1 MAFIGSL
8 GLGLLSGSTYDN
20 SGGRTATKRMVHFS
34 WTRIKTGLEHRVAHA
49 ILFKVLPLIILVAGS
64 AGCPHYSSGVP
75 PSLRMPQLR
84 SQIPASGL
92 YHTVVLNETLS
103 GIAKAYQVDLQQLA
117 ELNNLK
123 PPYLI
128 RENMKIFVPGASQP
142 KKVEE
147 NPPPKVSEERVE
159 DFTGILSWPIEGPVE
174 SEFGVRDGSQHNG
187 ITISAAEGTPV
198 RSAGAGKVGH
208 VASIAGFGNVIL
220 IGHANHLIT
229 VYAHLKEMRVESG
242 QPVKRGDVIGTVGTS
257 GRVDAPGLYF
267 EVRSRS
273 KPRNPLFF
281 LPRKAEAAHTNGGN
295 ATTAVSR

>member
-1 MAFIGSL
+1 MLLAIG
-8 GLGLLSGSTYDN
+8 
-20 SGGRTATKRMVHFS
+20 A
-34 WTRIKTGLEHRVAHA
+34 
-49 ILFKVLPLIILVAGS
+49 
-64 AGCPHYSSGVP
+64 AGCPHYNSGVP
-75 PSLRMPQLR
+75 PSLRIPQLR
-84 SQIPASGL
+84 SQVPATGL
-92 YHTVVLNETLS
+92 YHTVVRDETLS
-103 GIAKAYQVDLQQLA
+103 GIAKAYKVDLQQLA

-147 NPPPKVSEERVE
+147 SPTPKVPEQRVE
-159 DFTGILSWPIEGPVE
+159 EFTGILSWPLEGTVE

-187 ITISAAEGTPV
+187 ITIGAAEGTPV

-220 IGHANHLIT
+220 IEHANHLIT
-229 VYAHLKEMRVESG
+229 VYAHLKEMRAESG
-242 QPVKRGDVIGTVGTS
+242 QPVKRGEVIGTVGTS

-281 LPRKAEAAHTNGGN
+281 LPRKTEAAHSDGGN
-295 ATTAVSR
+295 GATAVSR